1 MDLEIRHLRLVRAV
15 TSAGSL
21 TGAGAVLNLTQSAL
35 SHQLRDIESR
45 LGTPLFLRV
54 GKRMMLTPAGE
65 RLLRSA
71 DEVLDAIA
79 RTEDSIRL
87 LSGTDRGLLRLSTE
101 CYTCYHWLPAL
112 LKRYRRSHPNVD
124 VRIDADSTSDPVS
137 HLIAGRLDVAI
148 VSDPVRDRRV
158 TVRPVFSDE
167 MVIVVDPHHP
177 LATRPYLTAAD
188 VATETLLMYSP
199 KENSTIYKLLAAEG
213 AVPANTHVIQL
224 TEAIVEMVKAGLGF
238 AFLARWAVEP
248 QLRTGALRAV
258 PYTRRGYRRSWGA
271 ATLKDMA
278 RVAYIREF
286 IDLLA
291 DHPPFQQNGRRR
303 PTNVGIKVR

>member
-1 MDLEIRHLRLVRAV
+1 MDLEIRHLKLVRAV

-21 TGAGAVLNLTQSAL
+21 TGAGSVLNLTQSAL

-71 DEVLDAIA
+71 DEVLDAIE

-87 LSGTDRGLLRLSTE
+87 LSGAGRGLLRLSTE
-101 CYTCYHWLPAL
+101 CYTCYHWLPPL
-112 LKRYRRSHPNVD
+112 LKRYRRGHPHVD
-124 VRIDADSTSDPVS
+124 VRIDADSTPDPVS
-137 HLIAGRLDVAI
+137 HLVGGRLDVAI

-158 TVRPVFSDE
+158 AARPIFSDE
-167 MVIVVDPHHP
+167 MVIVVAPRHP
-177 LATRPYLTAAD
+177 LAAEAFVTAAD
-188 VATETLLMYSP
+188 LATETLLMYSP
-199 KENSTIYKLLAAEG
+199 KEDSTIYTLLAAEG
-213 AVPANTHVIQL
+213 AVPATTHVIQL
-224 TEAIVEMVKAGLGF
+224 TEAIVEMAKAGLGL

-248 QLRTGALRAV
+248 QIRAGVLRAV
-258 PYTRRGYRRSWGA
+258 PYTRRGYRRTWSA

-278 RVAYIREF
+278 RVPYVREF

-291 DHPPFQQNGRRR
+291 EHPPFQQNGKAGKQTSGLR
-303 PTNVGIKVR
+303 

>member
-1 MDLEIRHLRLVRAV
+1 
-15 TSAGSL
+15 
-21 TGAGAVLNLTQSAL
+21 
-35 SHQLRDIESR
+35 
-45 LGTPLFLRV
+45 
-54 GKRMMLTPAGE
+54 MMLTPAGE

-71 DEVLDAIA
+71 DEVLEAIE

-87 LSGTDRGLLRLSTE
+87 LSGADRGLLRLSTE
-101 CYTCYHWLPAL
+101 CYTCYHWLPPL
-112 LKRYRRSHPNVD
+112 LKRYRRGHPNVD

-137 HLIAGRLDVAI
+137 HLVAGRLDVAI

-158 TVRPVFSDE
+158 TVRPIFNDE
-167 MVIVVDPHHP
+167 MAIIVEPRHP
-177 LATRPYLTAAD
+177 LASKPYLTAAD
-188 VATETLLMYSP
+188 LATETLLMYSP

-224 TEAIVEMVKAGLGF
+224 TEAIIEMVKAGMGF

-258 PYTRRGYRRSWGA
+258 PYTRRGYRRTWGA

-278 RVAYIREF
+278 RVPYIREF

-291 DHPPFQQNGRRR
+291 EHPPFQATKRIRN
-303 PTNVGIKVR
+303 

>member
-1 MDLEIRHLRLVRAV
+1 MDLEIRHLKLVRAV

-21 TGAGAVLNLTQSAL
+21 TGAGSVLNLTQSAL

-71 DEVLDAIA
+71 DEVLEAIE
-79 RTEDSIRL
+79 RTEDSIRQ
-87 LSGTDRGLLRLSTE
+87 LSGADRGVLRLSTE

-112 LKRYRRSHPNVD
+112 LKRYRRAHASVE
-124 VRIDADSTSDPVS
+124 VRIDAEATNDPVT
-137 HLIAGRLDVAI
+137 HLIGGRLDVAI

-158 TVRPVFSDE
+158 VSRPIFNDE
-167 MVIVVDPHHP
+167 MVIVVDPRHP
-177 LATRPYLTAAD
+177 LASRPFVGPAD
-188 VATETLLMYSP
+188 LATETLLMYSP
-199 KENSTIYKLLAAEG
+199 KEESTIYKLLSAEG
-213 AVPANTHVIQL
+213 IVPANTHVIQL
-224 TEAIVEMVKAGLGF
+224 TEAIVEMAKAGLGF

-248 QLRTGALRAV
+248 QVRAGSIRAL
-258 PYTRRGYRRSWGA
+258 PYTRRGYRRTWSA

-278 RVAYIREF
+278 RVPYVREF
-286 IDLLA
+286 IDLLV
-291 DHPPFQQNGRRR
+291 DHPPFQGKTSKLRN
-303 PTNVGIKVR
+303 

>member
-1 MDLEIRHLRLVRAV
+1 
-15 TSAGSL
+15 
-21 TGAGAVLNLTQSAL
+21 
-35 SHQLRDIESR
+35 
-45 LGTPLFLRV
+45 
-54 GKRMMLTPAGE
+54 
-65 RLLRSA
+65 
-71 DEVLDAIA
+71 
-79 RTEDSIRL
+79 
-87 LSGTDRGLLRLSTE
+87 
-101 CYTCYHWLPAL
+101 
-112 LKRYRRSHPNVD
+112 
-124 VRIDADSTSDPVS
+124 
-137 HLIAGRLDVAI
+137 
-148 VSDPVRDRRV
+148 V

-224 TEAIVEMVKAGLGF
+224 TEAIVEMVKAGLGL

-248 QLRTGALRAV
+248 QLRAGALRAV
-258 PYTRRGYRRSWGA
+258 PYTRRGYRRTWGA

-278 RVAYIREF
+278 RVPYIREF

-303 PTNVGIKVR
+303 PTKVGIKVR